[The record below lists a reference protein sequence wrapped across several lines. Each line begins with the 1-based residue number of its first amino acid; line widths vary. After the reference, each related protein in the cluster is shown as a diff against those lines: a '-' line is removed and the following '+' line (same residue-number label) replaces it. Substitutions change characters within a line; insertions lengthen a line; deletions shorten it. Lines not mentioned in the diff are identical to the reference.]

1 MRRAERLFRL
11 VNELR
16 TRSVTRAED
25 LAKHF
30 EVSIRTI
37 YRDLAHLQASGLPIE
52 GEAGVGYL
60 LRPGFDLPSVT
71 FTHEQV
77 DALAIGLSFVESLDD
92 PTLADAA
99 REVRAKIQAN
109 MPRPETRKLADAPY
123 FSFPR
128 TTGGPAHATT
138 IRTAIREQTV
148 LELLYDDG
156 QGQHSHRRVR
166 PIAIWTLPA
175 GWMFSAW
182 CELRKDF
189 RTFRLDRI
197 AWLSATRERFEVDG
211 STSLQAFLKAER
223 RKAGHLVLTL
233 SSFPPAAKK
242 E

>member
-197 AWLSATRERFEVDG
+197 AWLSATRECFEVDG
-211 STSLQAFLKAER
+211 STSLQAFLEAER

>member
-182 CELRKDF
+182 CELRRDF

-197 AWLSATRERFEVDG
+197 AWLSATRECFEVDG

-233 SSFPPAAKK
+233 SSSPPADKK
-242 E
+242 A

>member
-109 MPRPETRKLADAPY
+109 MPGPETRKLADAPY

-182 CELRKDF
+182 CELRRDF

-197 AWLSATRERFEVDG
+197 AWLSATRECFEVDG

-233 SSFPPAAKK
+233 SSSPPADKK
-242 E
+242 A